1 MKIFISTCRVALG
14 QARFAARTSLGVFSL
29 GSSGVMIAMSGLA
42 DGAGSAEWGAEVIRG
57 GGCVVWALPV
67 DATCA
72 AFARA
77 RLGATMRALRM
88 PDVLVRD
95 AATMVSELATNTFRH
110 APGTPAEMYVYR
122 TGERARIV
130 AKVFDGAPW
139 KGAAPRGRRPSP
151 LDESGR
157 GLELVKALAQEHDGS
172 WGVHRSRS
180 RLAFAPVAGKAAYFA
195 LPMPGITLPVPRKD
209 PAGAARELEAA
220 LAGRG
225 LRPLHRCQGWDMA
238 VLSVRA
244 EITVWARWHGFVVTM
259 PSVGT
264 VRYPL
269 WEVTEVAEAIVRC
282 GEDLDAG

>member
-1 MKIFISTCRVALG
+1 MGCLDGDESG
-14 QARFAARTSLGVFSL
+14 AA
-29 GSSGVMIAMSGLA
+29 
-42 DGAGSAEWGAEVIRG
+42 WGAEVIRG
-57 GGCVVWALPV
+57 GGCVVWALPT

-77 RLGATMRALRM
+77 RVGATMRALRM

-95 AATMVSELATNTFRH
+95 AATMVSELATNTYRH
-110 APGTPAEMYVYR
+110 APGTSAELYAYR

-130 AKVFDGAPW
+130 VKVFDGAPW
-139 KGAAPRGRRPSP
+139 KGAVRPGPPSSP
-151 LDESGR
+151 LDEGGR
-157 GLELVKALAQEHDGS
+157 GFELVKALAWEHGGF

-180 RLAFAPVAGKAAYFA
+180 RLAFAPVAGKAAYFG
-195 LPMPGITLPVPRKD
+195 LPMPGVALPVPRKD
-209 PAGAARELEAA
+209 PAEAARELEAA
-220 LAGRG
+220 LGGRG
-225 LRPLHRCQGWDMA
+225 LRPLHRCEGWGMA

-244 EITVWARWHGFVVTM
+244 EITVWARRHGFVVTM

-282 GEDLDAG
+282 GEDLDAR